1 MPSETSNGPTSEGD
15 TMPDQDIKL
24 GNPSLKDQ
32 EMRPVATTDA
42 RQADHTPSA
51 PTPSEASALS
61 AASTPTSTNAYSTPT
76 PTPTPAPGPQK
87 KRGPGRPPGYFL
99 GPISCAYCRQQHRRC
114 DYNQVCHRCIKAN
127 IPCDRTGTVER
138 PSVIVRAAKAA
149 KAAAAAAAAAAQ
161 RDADIAAGVYVA
173 PVPKKKDIPV
183 REESPPKRKRP
194 LGVSGIVP
202 DNIIEERSKRA
213 TANAPIQRFD
223 PMAFKLS
230 RQKKG
235 TRSPSATPRP
245 EDDMDMDDD
254 YGVGPSTAPT
264 RSRVSSRIQ
273 PPPPPPVPAPAQAPA
288 PTKSK
293 PRQGSQAPLSK
304 PSKPVIRT
312 GRANVQTKQT
322 KTSVIPAANRKQTK
336 RGINADA
343 SDSDKSIQAKP
354 VKRVRLTLQ
363 QNGSST
369 PAEEEEPQT
378 NGSSAPVQLVKKSY
392 LKSGLYSADLKLD
405 PHKRLVK
412 VTFGKNKMQEVKP
425 VAPVKPVITTTRSGR
440 VTGTAAAIAAATA
453 KPPKVGKP
461 SFFQLPINYGAVLM
475 SRQRDFQLPFDIV
488 QAWKVGVLQKRRE
501 PEPFTKIRANIFV
514 ERKRRIETSPMVCHC
529 VRPPPGSGRI
539 GCGED
544 CYNRVM
550 FYECI
555 PSLCPCGDQCSNQRF
570 QHKHNED
577 NLRVIWTPQRGFGI
591 KTTEPIKKGSLVIEY
606 RGEVISQKLC
616 LERMA
621 TIYKKNKNFYFLE
634 YEKGEVVDACQKG
647 TNARFVNHSCSPN
660 SQIEKWLLNGE
671 MSIGIFA
678 SQDIPSGAEISY
690 DYNFSP
696 FSGAQKQKCR
706 CEALNCRGFIGER
719 GPTKTKSAG
728 EVVPQ
733 QQASASKS
741 RKAKNG
747 KRKAKRIDDVQP
759 TSVRYGHLPSLI
771 QIRPRPS
778 EKYNEKKTKVIRERR
793 LLMFRCIRNVASKYA
808 KYAQTKSRS
817 YQETASKAML
827 LQIKEC
833 RKRSLEG
840 VADDLRRT
848 AIESQVIDLTAT
860 TEEVVRNDFE
870 EEEEVDDLEST
881 LDQGT
886 PTNSSAM
893 DEEIYQLISDD
904 EARETPET
912 IEVQDTPETHEV
924 EVEEDDEYQESE
936 RVFARVKQECA
947 HEESEPEEDEL
958 EEDDDEVPSVRES
971 VVSVQKGMNGSLVD
985 PGLVAIKEEA
995 VEYSLATWSTGFAS
1009 KIADSSRRRS

>member
-1 MPSETSNGPTSEGD
+1 MKLHSETSNGPTVVEGD
-15 TMPDQDIKL
+15 TMPDQDVKF
-24 GNPSLKDQ
+24 GNPSLRD
-32 EMRPVATTDA
+32 EMPATTDVH
-42 RQADHTPSA
+42 QSDHSSSA
-51 PTPSEASALS
+51 PTPCEASAPS
-61 AASTPTSTNAYSTPT
+61 ATSTATTNSTNGSSSSTPA
-76 PTPTPAPGPQK
+76 TPAPPK

-127 IPCDRTGTVER
+127 IPCDRSGTVER

-161 RDADIAAGVYVA
+161 READIAAGVYVP
-173 PVPKKKDIPV
+173 PVPKKRDIPV

-194 LGVSGIVP
+194 LGVNGIVP
-202 DNIIEERSKRA
+202 DNIMEERSKRS
-213 TANAPIQRFD
+213 TLNAPIQRFD

-245 EDDMDMDDD
+245 EDDMDVDDD
-254 YGVGPSTAPT
+254 FGVGSSTAPA
-264 RSRVSSRIQ
+264 RSRASSRIQ
-273 PPPPPPVPAPAQAPA
+273 PPPPPPPAPS
-288 PTKSK
+288 KSK
-293 PRQGSQAPLSK
+293 TVRQGSQVPVAKPSK
-304 PSKPVIRT
+304 PSKPTPTRT
-312 GRANVQTKQT
+312 PTPTIQKGRAIVQTKT
-322 KTSVIPAANRKQTK
+322 LAKMKQTK

-343 SDSDKSIQAKP
+343 SDSDKSTQAKP
-354 VKRVRLTLQ
+354 VKRVRITLQ

-369 PAEEEEPQT
+369 PAE
-378 NGSSAPVQLVKKSY
+378 
-392 LKSGLYSADLKLD
+392 
-405 PHKRLVK
+405 
-412 VTFGKNKMQEVKP
+412 VTLGKNKTQEVKP
-425 VAPVKPVITTTRSGR
+425 VAPVKLVTTTRSGR
-440 VTGTAAAIAAATA
+440 VTGTAAAIAAAQA
-453 KPPKVGKP
+453 KPAKVELP

-475 SRQRDFQLPFDIV
+475 SRQRDFQLPFDIM
-488 QAWKVGVLQKRRE
+488 QAWKAGVLQKRRE

-591 KTTEPIKKGSLVIEY
+591 QTTESIKKGSLVIEY

-678 SQDIPSGAEISY
+678 SQDIPAGAEISY

-696 FSGAQKQKCR
+696 FSGAQKQRCR
-706 CEALNCRGFIGER
+706 CEAPNCRGYIGER
-719 GPTKTKSAG
+719 GSTKTKSAG
-728 EVVPQ
+728 EVTPQ
-733 QQASASKS
+733 ASASASKS
-741 RKAKNG
+741 RKASNG
-747 KRKAKRIDDVQP
+747 KRKAKRIDDVQT
-759 TSVRYGHLPSLI
+759 TSVRYGHFPSLI
-771 QIRPRPS
+771 QIRQRPS
-778 EKYNEKKTKVIRERR
+778 EKYNEKKTKVIRERK
-793 LLMFRCIRNVASKYA
+793 LLMFRCIRTVGSKYT

-817 YQETASKAML
+817 YQETASKSML

-848 AIESQVIDLTAT
+848 AIESEVIDLTKTDEAQQA
-860 TEEVVRNDFE
+860 RLNNFE
-870 EEEEVDDLEST
+870 EEEEDVEST

-904 EARETPET
+904 ESHETPET
-912 IEVQDTPETHEV
+912 QDTIEAHEAP
-924 EVEEDDEYQESE
+924 EEDVDDGDVQVEGAGRSL
-936 RVFARVKQECA
+936 ARVKQEA
-947 HEESEPEEDEL
+947 HGQDDSEPEEDEL
-958 EEDDDEVPSVRES
+958 DEDEYDAPPSVRES
-971 VVSVQKGMNGSLVD
+971 VRNAQGEGKTGPSSID
-985 PGLVAIKEEA
+985 PHLVAIKEEA
-995 VEYSLATWSTGFAS
+995 VELSLATWPTGLAS
-1009 KIADSSRRRS
+1009 KIVDGGSRRRP

>member
-1 MPSETSNGPTSEGD
+1 MPSETSNEPTAVEGN
-15 TMPDQDIKL
+15 TMPDQDVKF
-24 GNPSLKDQ
+24 GNPSLKD
-32 EMRPVATTDA
+32 ERPATTDA
-42 RQADHTPSA
+42 HQSDHSSSA
-51 PTPSEASALS
+51 PTPSEASAPS
-61 AASTPTSTNAYSTPT
+61 ATPTSTTTSANGSLSSTAV
-76 PTPTPAPGPQK
+76 TPAPAK

-114 DYNQVCHRCIKAN
+114 DYNQVCHRCMKAN
-127 IPCDRTGTVER
+127 IPCDRSGTVER

-149 KAAAAAAAAAAQ
+149 KAAAVAAAAAAQ
-161 RDADIAAGVYVA
+161 READIAAGVYVA
-173 PVPKKKDIPV
+173 PVPKKRDIPV

-194 LGVSGIVP
+194 LGVNGIVP
-202 DNIIEERSKRA
+202 DNIMEERSKRS
-213 TANAPIQRFD
+213 TLNAPIQRFD

-245 EDDMDMDDD
+245 EDDMDVDDD
-254 YGVGPSTAPT
+254 FGVGPSTAPA
-264 RSRVSSRIQ
+264 RSRASSRIQ
-273 PPPPPPVPAPAQAPA
+273 PPPPPPTA

-293 PRQGSQAPLSK
+293 AVRQGSQVPVAKPSK
-304 PSKPVIRT
+304 PSKPTPTTPTTVIQKGRT
-312 GRANVQTKQT
+312 SVQTKALA
-322 KTSVIPAANRKQTK
+322 KKKQTK

-354 VKRVRLTLQ
+354 VKRVRITLQ

-369 PAEEEEPQT
+369 PSEEEEPQA
-378 NGSSAPVQLVKKSY
+378 NGSAPVQLVKKSY

-412 VTFGKNKMQEVKP
+412 VTMGKNKTQEVKP
-425 VAPVKPVITTTRSGR
+425 VAPVKLVTTTRSGR
-440 VTGTAAAIAAATA
+440 VTGTAAAIAAAQA
-453 KPPKVGKP
+453 KLAKVESP

-488 QAWKVGVLQKRRE
+488 QAWKAGVLQKRRE

-529 VRPPPGSGRI
+529 ARPPPGSGRI

-591 KTTEPIKKGSLVIEY
+591 QTTEAIKKGSLVIEY

-647 TNARFVNHSCSPN
+647 TNARFVNHSCAPN

-678 SQDIPSGAEISY
+678 SQDIPAGAEISY

-696 FSGAQKQKCR
+696 FSGAQKQRCR
-706 CEALNCRGFIGER
+706 CEAPNCRGYIGER
-719 GPTKTKSAG
+719 GSTKTKSTG
-728 EVVPQ
+728 EVISL
-733 QQASASKS
+733 QASASKS
-741 RKAKNG
+741 RKASNG
-747 KRKAKRIDDVQP
+747 KRKAKRIDDVQ
-759 TSVRYGHLPSLI
+759 TISVRYGHFPSLL
-771 QIRPRPS
+771 QIRQRPS
-778 EKYNEKKTKVIRERR
+778 EKYNEKKTKVIRERK
-793 LLMFRCIRNVASKYA
+793 LLMFRCIRTVGSKYT

-817 YQETASKAML
+817 YQETASKSML
-827 LQIKEC
+827 MQIKEC

-848 AIESQVIDLTAT
+848 AIESEVIDLTKTDEAQQ
-860 TEEVVRNDFE
+860 VRLNDFE
-870 EEEEVDDLEST
+870 DEEEEDVEST

-893 DEEIYQLISDD
+893 DEEMYQLISDD
-904 EARETPET
+904 ESHESQETQDM
-912 IEVQDTPETHEV
+912 VDTPEV
-924 EVEEDDEYQESE
+924 PEEEADEDEEEFEETGRSL
-936 RVFARVKQECA
+936 ARVKQEA
-947 HEESEPEEDEL
+947 HGQDNSELEEDEL
-958 EEDDDEVPSVRES
+958 DEDEYEAPPSARES
-971 VVSVQKGMNGSLVD
+971 VQSVQEGITTNSSSID
-985 PGLVAIKEEA
+985 PDLVAIKEEA
-995 VEYSLATWSTGFAS
+995 VEHSLATWSTGFAS
-1009 KIADSSRRRS
+1009 KIADSSRRRP

>member
-1 MPSETSNGPTSEGD
+1 MPSETSNGLTAVEGN
-15 TMPDQDIKL
+15 TMPDQDVKF
-24 GNPSLKDQ
+24 GNPSLRD
-32 EMRPVATTDA
+32 EMPATTDA
-42 RQADHTPSA
+42 HQSDHSTSA
-51 PTPSEASALS
+51 PTPGEASAPS
-61 AASTPTSTNAYSTPT
+61 ATPT
-76 PTPTPAPGPQK
+76 PNTNSANGSSSSTPVTPAPPK

-127 IPCDRTGTVER
+127 IHCDRSGTVER

-161 RDADIAAGVYVA
+161 READIAAGVYVA
-173 PVPKKKDIPV
+173 PVPKKRDIPI

-194 LGVSGIVP
+194 LGVNGIVP
-202 DNIIEERSKRA
+202 DNIMEERSKRS
-213 TANAPIQRFD
+213 TLNAPIQRFD

-245 EDDMDMDDD
+245 EDNMDVDDD
-254 YGVGPSTAPT
+254 FGVGPSTAPA
-264 RSRVSSRIQ
+264 RSRASSRIH
-273 PPPPPPVPAPAQAPA
+273 PPPPLPTA

-293 PRQGSQAPLSK
+293 TVRQGSQVPVAKLSK
-304 PSKPVIRT
+304 PSKPTPSTSIIQKGRT
-312 GRANVQTKQT
+312 SVQTKT
-322 KTSVIPAANRKQTK
+322 PAKKKQTK

-354 VKRVRLTLQ
+354 VKRVRIALQ

-369 PAEEEEPQT
+369 PAEEEESQA
-378 NGSSAPVQLVKKSY
+378 NGSAPVQLVKKSY

-412 VTFGKNKMQEVKP
+412 VTMGKNKTQEVKP
-425 VAPVKPVITTTRSGR
+425 VAPVKVVTTTRSGR
-440 VTGTAAAIAAATA
+440 VTGTAAAIAAAQA
-453 KPPKVGKP
+453 KSAKVEPP

-488 QAWKVGVLQKRRE
+488 QAWKAGVLQKRRE

-591 KTTEPIKKGSLVIEY
+591 QTTVPIKKGSLVIEY

-671 MSIGIFA
+671 MSIGIFS
-678 SQDIPSGAEISY
+678 SQDIPAGAEISY

-696 FSGAQKQKCR
+696 FSGAQKQRCR
-706 CEALNCRGFIGER
+706 CEAPNCRGYIGER
-719 GPTKTKSAG
+719 GSTKTKSAG
-728 EVVPQ
+728 EATAQ
-733 QQASASKS
+733 ASASASKS
-741 RKAKNG
+741 RKSSNG
-747 KRKAKRIDDVQP
+747 KRKAKRIDDVQ
-759 TSVRYGHLPSLI
+759 TSSVRYGHFPSLL
-771 QIRPRPS
+771 QIRQRPS
-778 EKYNEKKTKVIRERR
+778 EKYNEKKTKVIRERK
-793 LLMFRCIRNVASKYA
+793 LLMFRCIRSVGSKYT

-817 YQETASKAML
+817 YQETASKSML

-848 AIESQVIDLTAT
+848 AIESEVIDLTKAD
-860 TEEVVRNDFE
+860 EAQQVRLHNFEDE
-870 EEEEVDDLEST
+870 EEEEDVEST

-904 EARETPET
+904 ESHETQETQDT
-912 IEVQDTPETHEV
+912 IETQEAPEEID
-924 EVEEDDEYQESE
+924 EGEGEFEETRLSL
-936 RVFARVKQECA
+936 ARVKQEA
-947 HEESEPEEDEL
+947 HGRDDSEPEEDEL
-958 EEDDDEVPSVRES
+958 DEDEYESPPSVRGS
-971 VVSVQKGMNGSLVD
+971 VRSTQKVTTGPSSID
-985 PGLVAIKEEA
+985 PDLVAIKEEA
-995 VEYSLATWSTGFAS
+995 VELSLATWSTGFAS
-1009 KIADSSRRRS
+1009 KIADDSSRRRP

>member
-1 MPSETSNGPTSEGD
+1 
-15 TMPDQDIKL
+15 MPDQDIKF
-24 GNPSLKDQ
+24 GNPSLRD
-32 EMRPVATTDA
+32 EMPTTTDA
-42 RQADHTPSA
+42 HQSDHSPSA
-51 PTPSEASALS
+51 PTPCEASVPS
-61 AASTPTSTNAYSTPT
+61 ATSTATTSSANGSSSSTPA
-76 PTPTPAPGPQK
+76 TPAPPK

-127 IPCDRTGTVER
+127 IPCDRSGTVER

-161 RDADIAAGVYVA
+161 READIAAGVYVA
-173 PVPKKKDIPV
+173 PVPKKRDIPV

-194 LGVSGIVP
+194 LGVNGIVP
-202 DNIIEERSKRA
+202 DNIMEERSKRS
-213 TANAPIQRFD
+213 TLNAPIQRFD

-245 EDDMDMDDD
+245 EDDMDVDDD
-254 YGVGPSTAPT
+254 FGVGPSTAPA
-264 RSRVSSRIQ
+264 RSRASSRIQ
-273 PPPPPPVPAPAQAPA
+273 PPPPPPPPA

-293 PRQGSQAPLSK
+293 TVRQGSQVPVAK
-304 PSKPVIRT
+304 PSKANKPTPTPTIQR
-312 GRANVQTKQT
+312 GRAIVQTKT
-322 KTSVIPAANRKQTK
+322 PAKKKQTK

-354 VKRVRLTLQ
+354 VKRVRISLQ

-369 PAEEEEPQT
+369 PAEEEEPQA
-378 NGSSAPVQLVKKSY
+378 NGPAPVQLVKKSY

-412 VTFGKNKMQEVKP
+412 VTLGKNKMQEVKP
-425 VAPVKPVITTTRSGR
+425 VAPVKLVTTTRSGR
-440 VTGTAAAIAAATA
+440 VTGTAAAIAAAQA
-453 KPPKVGKP
+453 KPAKVELP

-475 SRQRDFQLPFDIV
+475 SRQRDFQLPFDIM
-488 QAWKVGVLQKRRE
+488 QAWKAGVLQKRRE

-591 KTTEPIKKGSLVIEY
+591 QTMEPIKKGSLVIEY

-696 FSGAQKQKCR
+696 FSGAQKQRCR
-706 CEALNCRGFIGER
+706 CEAPNCRGYIGER
-719 GPTKTKSAG
+719 GSTKTKSAG
-728 EVVPQ
+728 EVTPQ
-733 QQASASKS
+733 ASASASKS
-741 RKAKNG
+741 RKASNG
-747 KRKAKRIDDVQP
+747 KRKAKR
-759 TSVRYGHLPSLI
+759 
-771 QIRPRPS
+771 
-778 EKYNEKKTKVIRERR
+778 
-793 LLMFRCIRNVASKYA
+793 
-808 KYAQTKSRS
+808 
-817 YQETASKAML
+817 
-827 LQIKEC
+827 
-833 RKRSLEG
+833 
-840 VADDLRRT
+840 
-848 AIESQVIDLTAT
+848 
-860 TEEVVRNDFE
+860 
-870 EEEEVDDLEST
+870 
-881 LDQGT
+881 
-886 PTNSSAM
+886 
-893 DEEIYQLISDD
+893 
-904 EARETPET
+904 
-912 IEVQDTPETHEV
+912 
-924 EVEEDDEYQESE
+924 
-936 RVFARVKQECA
+936 
-947 HEESEPEEDEL
+947 
-958 EEDDDEVPSVRES
+958 
-971 VVSVQKGMNGSLVD
+971 
-985 PGLVAIKEEA
+985 
-995 VEYSLATWSTGFAS
+995 
-1009 KIADSSRRRS
+1009 